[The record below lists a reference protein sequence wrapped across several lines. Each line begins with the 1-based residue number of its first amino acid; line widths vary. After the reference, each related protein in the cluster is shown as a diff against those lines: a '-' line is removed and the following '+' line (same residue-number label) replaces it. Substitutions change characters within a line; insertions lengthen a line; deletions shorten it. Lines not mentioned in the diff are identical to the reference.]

1 MLFQLISNRIHVKKI
16 QAYTCTEKQKG
27 NSKLREIASNWPYL
41 IHTGSLV

>member
-1 MLFQLISNRIHVKKI
+1 MLFQLISNRIHVKKNK
-16 QAYTCTEKQKG
+16 AYTCTEKQKG